1 MSVFDPSTESPIAHA
16 IVAPDGTLSFAD
28 PALIALNQRA
38 GGMRGAPLA
47 VPQLATIVRLAR
59 RLGIVVSRGVVVADD
74 ETDVDLWVRAQPDGD
89 NVRLTVSGWRE
100 VAAWRPTRPSPGAQ
114 IDVLDGDT
122 EWRWETDAALRLTFV
137 TLDAGPR
144 HGFDAFALLGQ
155 PLTAMFSLDTGSDGA
170 LPILDSLARR
180 RAMTA
185 QPARLRN
192 SGRAVTLTA
201 NIRQDAVGEFAG
213 FVGIARMAVEDNA
226 PPVSTETL
234 SPTFTTG
241 LDKALR
247 IPLARIVAN
256 ADSINAQADGPVQ
269 HDYVDYA
276 ADIASAGRHLLEL
289 VDDLVDLQAVE
300 RADFALAPEP
310 IDLADVAR
318 RAAGLLTV
326 RATNADVTIVRP
338 AMDVRTPA
346 LGDFRRVLQILV
358 NLVGNAV
365 RYSPPGS
372 YVKVSVSRTD
382 SQATVVVADQ
392 GKGVAPEDQVRI
404 FEKFER
410 VDPSEAGGNG
420 LGLYI
425 ARRLARAM
433 QGDLTVESAP
443 GEGARFVLT
452 LPADPARREDQR

>member
-16 IVAPDGTLSFAD
+16 IVAPDGSLTFAD

-47 VPQLATIVRLAR
+47 VPQLATIARLAR
-59 RLGIVVSRGVVVADD
+59 RLGIIVSRGVVVADD
-74 ETDVDLWVRAQPDGD
+74 EADVELWVRAQPDGD
-89 NVRLTVSGWRE
+89 NIRLSVTGWRE
-100 VAAWRPTRPSPGAQ
+100 IGAWRPARPSPEAEA
-114 IDVLDGDT
+114 DYLRSDT
-122 EWRWETDAALRLTFV
+122 DWRWETDSSLRLTFV
-137 TLDAGPR
+137 SLDAGPK
-144 HGFDAFALLGQ
+144 HGFDAFAALGQ
-155 PLTAMFSLDTGSDGA
+155 PLTAMFALDTGADGA

-180 RAMTA
+180 RALA
-185 QPARLRN
+185 SQPARLRS
-192 SGRAVTLTA
+192 SGKSVILTA
-201 NIRQDAVGEFAG
+201 DVRHDASGTFAG
-213 FVGIARMAVEDNA
+213 FIGAARMVADEGTPSVLV
-226 PPVSTETL
+226 PETL
-234 SPTFTTG
+234 SATFTTG

-247 IPLARIVAN
+247 TPLARIVAN

-269 HDYVDYA
+269 ADYADYA

-300 RADFALAPEP
+300 RADFTLKPEP
-310 IDLADVAR
+310 VDLADVAR
-318 RAAGLLTV
+318 RAAGLLSV
-326 RATNADVTIVRP
+326 RASNADVAIVRP
-338 AMDVRTPA
+338 AMDEKVAA

-358 NLVGNAV
+358 NLIGNAV
-365 RYSPPGS
+365 RYSPKGS
-372 YVKVSVSRTD
+372 HVTVAATRSD
-382 SQATVVVADQ
+382 AQAIVVVADR
-392 GKGVAPEDQVRI
+392 GKGVAANDQIRI

-433 QGDLTVESAP
+433 QGDLTIESAP

-452 LPADPARREDQR
+452 LPADPARH